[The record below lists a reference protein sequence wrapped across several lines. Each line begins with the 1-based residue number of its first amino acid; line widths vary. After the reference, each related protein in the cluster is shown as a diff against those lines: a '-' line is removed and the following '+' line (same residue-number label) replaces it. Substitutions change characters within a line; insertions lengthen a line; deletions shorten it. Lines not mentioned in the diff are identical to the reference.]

1 MYSLF
6 VSYQVEER
14 NEGRFNMERNRFLE
28 YTDDTISA
36 LYRPLSIEAIECIKS
51 WPCILMQEGRG
62 QESAYIAQILDIDVS
77 DTEINLKA
85 ITLPVEHEIINDSI
99 WKIRDELDIEQFEFS
114 RNHWAIKK
122 RDLFS
127 LLSKA
132 GYALDDSFSSKF
144 DNKLLRLPN
153 RSDLLSAR
161 NFISEWGHTK
171 IDDFLLEAGVDGLVA
186 GREVG
191 SRRDRANAI
200 VKFAFD
206 NPTAITAEKFLFS
219 LFIINQTI
227 SATKNITAE
236 VINNGDPAS
245 GIDSTLTFSEVY
257 NKKTDE
263 TSRKSPNRV
272 FVVHGQNESA
282 RDQVV
287 KFLSGV
293 GLIGIVLHDQPNM
306 GRHLLTKFID
316 EAELVTFAVVL
327 MTDDDVGGLKGDKL
341 EPRARQNV
349 ILELGYFLSHLG
361 QSRICALV
369 SPGLEAPSDFDGIV
383 YIKMDDDGRWKTVF
397 KRELQA
403 AGMPLIE

>member
-1 MYSLF
+1 MYSIF
-6 VSYQVEER
+6 VSYQVEEK
-14 NEGRFNMERNRFLE
+14 NQGSFKMERNRFLE
-28 YTDDTISA
+28 YTDDAISA

-62 QESAYIAQILDIDVS
+62 QESAYIAQILTIDVS

-85 ITLPVEHEIINDSI
+85 ITLPVKHEIINDSI

-114 RNHWAIKK
+114 RNHWAIKN

-127 LLSKA
+127 ILSKA
-132 GYALDDSFSSKF
+132 GYVLDDTLTSKF
-144 DNKLLRLPN
+144 DIKLLRLPI

-161 NFISEWGHTK
+161 NVISEWGHTE
-171 IDDFLLEAGVDGLVA
+171 IDDFLLEAGVDTLVA

-200 VKFAFD
+200 IKFAFE

-219 LFIINQTI
+219 FFIINKTT
-227 SATKNITAE
+227 STTKDIAAE
-236 VINNGDPAS
+236 VTNNGEPDF
-245 GIDSTLTFSEVY
+245 GTDSTLTFPEVP
-257 NKKTDE
+257 NQKADE

-282 RDQVV
+282 RDEVV
-287 KFLSGV
+287 KFLSRV

-306 GRHLLTKFID
+306 GRHLLTKFIE
-316 EAELVTFAVVL
+316 EAELVTFAIVL

-341 EPRARQNV
+341 APRARQNV

-369 SPGLEAPSDFDGIV
+369 TPGLETPSDFDGIV
-383 YIKMDDDGRWKTVF
+383 YIKMDDDGKWKTEL

-403 AGMPLIE
+403 AEMPLNG

>member
-1 MYSLF
+1 M
-6 VSYQVEER
+6 
-14 NEGRFNMERNRFLE
+14 
-28 YTDDTISA
+28 
-36 LYRPLSIEAIECIKS
+36 
-51 WPCILMQEGRG
+51 
-62 QESAYIAQILDIDVS
+62 
-77 DTEINLKA
+77 
-85 ITLPVEHEIINDSI
+85 
-99 WKIRDELDIEQFEFS
+99 
-114 RNHWAIKK
+114 
-122 RDLFS
+122 
-127 LLSKA
+127 
-132 GYALDDSFSSKF
+132 
-144 DNKLLRLPN
+144 PN

-171 IDDFLLEAGVDGLVA
+171 IDDFLLEAGLDGLVA

-219 LFIINQTI
+219 LFIINQTT

-245 GIDSTLTFSEVY
+245 GIDSTLTFSEVS
-257 NKKTDE
+257 NKKADE

-327 MTDDDVGGLKGDKL
+327 MTDDDVGGLKGGKL

-383 YIKMDDDGRWKTVF
+383 YIKMDDDGRWKTIF

>member
-1 MYSLF
+1 MYNLF

-14 NEGRFNMERNRFLE
+14 TEGVFNMEKSRFLE

-62 QESAYIAQILDIDVS
+62 QESVYIAQILNIEVS
-77 DTEINLKA
+77 DTEINLQA
-85 ITLPVEHEIINDSI
+85 ISFPVRHEIINDSL
-99 WKIRDELDIEQFEFS
+99 WKIRDDLDIAQFEFS

-132 GYALDDSFSSKF
+132 GYALDDSLSSKF

-171 IDDFLLEAGVDGLVA
+171 IDDFLLEAGLDGLVA

-219 LFIINQTI
+219 LFIINQTT

-245 GIDSTLTFSEVY
+245 GIDSTLTFSEVS
-257 NKKTDE
+257 NKKADE

-327 MTDDDVGGLKGDKL
+327 MTDDDVGGLKGGKL

-383 YIKMDDDGRWKTVF
+383 YIKMDDDGRWKTIF